1 MEPLH
6 PSWSLPDVYHNQK
19 YTSFWE
25 FEGGLLVNSGG
36 SDVGSKTRG
45 KQQHIDIVADEHG
58 HADGSVADTVA
69 VHKYNIRAAGK
80 QHIDIVADEHGNA
93 DGSVA
98 DTAAVHDY
106 HLHAAEKRV
115 GREPPPDLE
124 EDEPE
129 VETASATDKKEV
141 KHNAKKSAN
150 GLVFNFLGLPIKARS
165 ILG

>member
-6 PSWSLPDVYHNQK
+6 PGLSLPDVYHDQK

-25 FEGGLLVNSGG
+25 FEGGVPVNSRGP
-36 SDVGSKTRG
+36 SISSTKNG

-69 VHKYNIRAAGK
+69 VHKYNLRAAGK
-80 QHIDIVADEHGNA
+80 QHTDIVADEHGNA

-106 HLHAAEKRV
+106 HLHAAEKSV
-115 GREPPPDLE
+115 EGPPPDSE
-124 EDEPE
+124 EDAP
-129 VETASATDKKEV
+129 
-141 KHNAKKSAN
+141 
-150 GLVFNFLGLPIKARS
+150 
-165 ILG
+165 